1 VAQKRNWLV
10 NMFKPRAKKQKTF
23 NESVTMVGYEANFTS
38 FGDKV
43 LYSDIVLSALRMKA
57 RFFGKLEPRHIRN
70 EGGKVTV
77 MDSAISKVLRNPNS
91 YQTTFD
97 FLTQALFMQEMMD
110 ACYIYPDYYVTN
122 ADEKRYTAMY
132 ILLPSERPR
141 TIEDEDGKLKL
152 CFTFDG
158 YSDEV
163 VFDYDEI
170 IVWKQNCEDEQY
182 RGGGKYGKQAD
193 LDLLNSLEA
202 YHQIKQSIAEASKI
216 GCTFDGIVKIN
227 AYGGDLEKNKAIRDK
242 FIEDLRT
249 NKGGVGVLD
258 NGSDYVPIQRQL
270 KMVDSATLKEIKEN
284 IIIHTGV
291 SVEMLMGKF
300 NSQEKEAFYENWIEP
315 KAISLGQAMSKVF
328 FSQWQTTHGDQIV
341 LYPHKVQLMATSE
354 IVSIIQT
361 TISAGVFTLDEYRE
375 MLGYAPL
382 PNGEGEQRPRGFN
395 NLDGGTKT
403 PKETTEEIQ

>member
-1 VAQKRNWLV
+1 MAQKQNWLA
-10 NMFKPRAKKQKTF
+10 NMFKPRAKQHKTF

-77 MDSAISKVLRNPNS
+77 MDSAISKILRNPNH

-132 ILLPSERPR
+132 ILLPSEKPR
-141 TIEDEDGKLKL
+141 TIDDESGKLKL
-152 CFTFDG
+152 AFTFDG

-182 RGGGKYGKQAD
+182 RGGGKYGKHAD

-216 GCTFDGIVKIN
+216 GCTFDGIVKVN
-227 AYGGDLEKNKAIRDK
+227 AYGGDLEKNKAIRDQ
-242 FIEDLRT
+242 FIADLRA

-258 NGSDYVPIQRQL
+258 NGSDYQQIQRQL

-300 NSQEKEAFYENWIEP
+300 KPEDKEAFYENWIEP

-395 NLDGGTKT
+395 NLDGGTS
-403 PKETTEEIQ
+403 PATEEKQ

>member
-1 VAQKRNWLV
+1 MAQKRNWLA
-10 NMFKPRAKKQKTF
+10 NMFKPRAKKQKNF
-23 NESVTMVGYEANFTS
+23 DESVTMVGYEARFTS

-77 MDSAISKVLRNPNS
+77 MDSAISKILRNPNS

-132 ILLPSERPR
+132 ILLPSEKPR
-141 TIEDEDGKLKL
+141 TIEDESGRLQL
-152 CFTFDG
+152 AFTFEG

-182 RGGGKYGKQAD
+182 RGGGKYGKHAD

-216 GCTFDGIVKIN
+216 GCTFDGIVKVN
-227 AYGGDLEKNKAIRDK
+227 AYGGDLEKNKAIRDQ
-242 FIEDLRT
+242 FIADLRA

-258 NGSDYVPIQRQL
+258 NGSDYQQIQRQL

-300 NSQEKEAFYENWIEP
+300 TPQEKEAFYENWIEP

-395 NLDGGTKT
+395 NLDGGTET